1 MKRGRVSLLTI
12 FVIVGI
18 LALGALLAFSSSSES
33 PESASIKFM
42 DALARNDPKTLAS
55 VSFLDDVPQEE
66 LEKRWAKTCDYNE
79 FYQFRWTLKSAVAVT
94 DKSATATV
102 TLLVLGSAETDY
114 KLPLAKRDGKWLI
127 DIAVIDRNFFPSLP
141 KP

>member
-33 PESASIKFM
+33 PETATVKFM
-42 DALARNDPKTLAS
+42 DALARNDAKTLAS
-55 VSFLDDVPQEE
+55 VTFLDDVSQEE
-66 LEKRWAKTCDYNE
+66 LEKRWAKSCDYNE
-79 FYQFRWTLKSAVAVT
+79 FYQFRWSIKSAQAVT
-94 DKSATATV
+94 DKTASATISMLA
-102 TLLVLGSAETDY
+102 LGSNETDY
-114 KLPLAKRDGKWLI
+114 KIPLAKRDGKWLV
-127 DIAVIDRNFFPSLP
+127 DLAVVDRNFFPSLP

>member
-33 PESASIKFM
+33 PETATVKFM
-42 DALARNDPKTLAS
+42 DALARNDAKTLAS
-55 VSFLDDVPQEE
+55 VTFLDDVSQED
-66 LEKRWAKTCDYNE
+66 LEKRWAKSCDYNE
-79 FYQFRWTLKSAVAVT
+79 FYQFRWSIKSAQAVT
-94 DKSATATV
+94 DKTASATITMLA
-102 TLLVLGSAETDY
+102 LGSNETDY
-114 KLPLAKRDGKWLI
+114 KIPLAKRDGKWLV
-127 DIAVIDRNFFPSLP
+127 DLAVVDRNFFPSLP